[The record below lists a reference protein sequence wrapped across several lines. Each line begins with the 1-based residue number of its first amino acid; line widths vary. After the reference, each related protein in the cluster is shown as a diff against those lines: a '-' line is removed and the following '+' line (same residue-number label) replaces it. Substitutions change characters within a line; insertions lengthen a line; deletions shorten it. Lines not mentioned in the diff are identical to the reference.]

1 MAASTDG
8 IKSIERGASGTI
20 VKLVG
25 DIDMHRS
32 RGVHESLLDLC
43 DERPTRLVVDLSAVG
58 YMDSSGV
65 GTLVDIYR
73 RVNAYKGSLALA
85 GLNPRVQNL
94 FQITKLDH
102 FFRIFASCEEALGA
116 K

>member
-1 MAASTDG
+1 MPASTEA
-8 IKSIERGASGTI
+8 IKSIERVDSGTI
-20 VKLVG
+20 VKLTG

-32 RGVHESLLDLC
+32 RGVHQSLLDLC
-43 DERPTRLVVDLSAVG
+43 REQPAKLVLDLREVD

-73 RVNAYKGSLALA
+73 KVNAYKGMLALV
-85 GLNPRVQNL
+85 GPNPRVRNL

-102 FFRIFASCEEALGA
+102 FFRIFATSEEAWGA
-116 K
+116 E

>member
-1 MAASTDG
+1 MAASTEA
-8 IKSIERGASGTI
+8 IKSIERVDSGTI
-20 VKLVG
+20 VRLTG

-32 RGVHESLLDLC
+32 RGVHQSLLELC
-43 DERPTRLVVDLSAVG
+43 RERPPKLVLDLREVD

-65 GTLVDIYR
+65 GTLVDVYR
-73 RVNAYKGSLALA
+73 KVNAYKGLFALVGPNA
-85 GLNPRVQNL
+85 RISNL

-102 FFRIFASCEEALGA
+102 FFRIFATSEEALGA